1 MSAEDTLSEK
11 RRRRALRRQAE
22 AEVSDNVDEIE
33 EVEGEVAEEEEVD
46 SSGRG
51 LTERKGRPTPSRRTQ
66 EIEVAETRGNFIT
79 RYFYGLVEYFAGV
92 RSELQKVVWPTRE
105 ETRRLTTIVLIVT
118 IAASI
123 TLGIISLIFN
133 ALIAAGLNA
142 PTIVFGGLFLIALVV
157 FVWYLRQSNRRTSSF

>member
-11 RRRRALRRQAE
+11 RRRRALRRQTE
-22 AEVSDNVDEIE
+22 AEVASSAEETEEVDEELDE
-33 EVEGEVAEEEEVD
+33 EDD

-66 EIEVAETRGNFIT
+66 EIEVSEPQGNFIT
-79 RYFYGLVEYFAGV
+79 RYFYGLREYFEGV
-92 RSELQKVVWPTRE
+92 RAEIQKVTWPTRE

-118 IAASI
+118 IIASI
-123 TLGIISLIFN
+123 TLGIISLLFN

-142 PTIVFGGLFLIALVV
+142 PLIIFGGLFLVAVVV
-157 FVWYLRQSNRRTSSF
+157 FGWYLRQSNRRTSSF

>member
-11 RRRRALRRQAE
+11 RRRRALRRQSGTEVTSDVE
-22 AEVSDNVDEIE
+22 AEVE
-33 EVEGEVAEEEEVD
+33 ELEEELDDEDD

-66 EIEVAETRGNFIT
+66 EIEVAEPQGNFIT
-79 RYFYGLVEYFAGV
+79 RYFYGLRDYIEGV
-92 RSELQKVVWPTRE
+92 RAEIQKVTWPTRE

-118 IAASI
+118 IIASI
-123 TLGIISLIFN
+123 TLGIVSLIFN

-142 PTIVFGGLFLIALVV
+142 PLVIFGGLFLVTVV
-157 FVWYLRQSNRRTSSF
+157 IFGWYLRQSNRRTSNF

>member
-11 RRRRALRRQAE
+11 RRRRALRRQTE
-22 AEVSDNVDEIE
+22 AEVASSAEETEEVDEELDE
-33 EVEGEVAEEEEVD
+33 EDD

-66 EIEVAETRGNFIT
+66 EIEVSEPQGNFIT
-79 RYFYGLVEYFAGV
+79 RYFYALREYFEGV
-92 RSELQKVVWPTRE
+92 RAEIQKVTWPTRE

-118 IAASI
+118 IIASI
-123 TLGIISLIFN
+123 TLGIISLLFN

-142 PTIVFGGLFLIALVV
+142 PLIIFGGLFLVAVVV
-157 FVWYLRQSNRRTSSF
+157 FGWYLRQSNRRTSSF